1 MMSLEDTEGP
11 SAWSSELGLCLKGH
25 EDLLKGV
32 RQVE

>member
-1 MMSLEDTEGP
+1 MSLEDTEGP
-11 SAWSSELGLCLKGH
+11 SAWSSEFGLCLEGH